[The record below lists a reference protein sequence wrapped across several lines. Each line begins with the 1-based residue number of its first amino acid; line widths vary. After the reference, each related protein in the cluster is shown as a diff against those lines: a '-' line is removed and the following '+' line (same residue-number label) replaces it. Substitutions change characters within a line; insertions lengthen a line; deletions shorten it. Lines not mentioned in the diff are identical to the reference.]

1 MTVIQPEITRLPRK
15 HENPTLYLGEKE
27 KKNQST
33 EMSLEPTQML
43 EIVDKDVCKS

>member
-15 HENPTLYLGEKE
+15 HENPTLYLGEK

-43 EIVDKDVCKS
+43 EIVDKDICKS